1 MKKWFIILICVDHL
15 YSPIVHHIILVI
27 TSRYIKVKVFWRIWF
42 EPSTYPYV
50 DFTLF
55 LKNLHIVWNEPSSH
69 MCGNS
74 IMQFGRYLS
83 YAKLTISYLKIK
95 SFQIRNSDDTYL
107 FTGYMHTKIRL
118 SSLFN
123 GRKTVFSIQSM
134 L

>member
-1 MKKWFIILICVDHL
+1 
-15 YSPIVHHIILVI
+15 
-27 TSRYIKVKVFWRIWF
+27 
-42 EPSTYPYV
+42 
-50 DFTLF
+50 
-55 LKNLHIVWNEPSSH
+55 